1 MSIEREEA
9 KMSEFLKMY
18 SLKNLVSQKTCFK
31 NPENPSCIDLILPN
45 CLRSFQ
51 NTGVFETGLSDFRK
65 ITFTVL
71 KQYYAKQKPKVV
83 LYQKYKNFR
92 NNLFRSKLENELSN
106 YDINNIKYNI
116 FLRTFLKILD
126 KHAPMKKKYLWRNHM
141 KSAKDE
147 ILKHITFN
155 YV

>member
-31 NPENPSCIDLILPN
+31 NPENPSCIDLILTN
-45 CLRSFQ
+45 CSRSFQ
-51 NTGVFETGLSDFRK
+51 NTGVFETGLSDFHK
-65 ITFTVL
+65 LTFTVL
-71 KQYYAKQKPKVV
+71 KQYYPKQKPKVV
-83 LYQKYKNFR
+83 FYRKYKNFR
-92 NNLFRSKLENELSN
+92 NDLFRSKLENELSN
-106 YDINNIKYNI
+106 YDINNMKYNI